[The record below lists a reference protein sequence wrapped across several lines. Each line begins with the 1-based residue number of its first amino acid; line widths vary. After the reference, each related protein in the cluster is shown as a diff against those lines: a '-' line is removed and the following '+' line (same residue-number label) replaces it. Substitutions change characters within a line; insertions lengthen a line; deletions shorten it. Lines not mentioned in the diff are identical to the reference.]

1 MCFRG
6 SIVGR
11 KHQLVRSD
19 TTSREFMIGKGTKQ
33 GDPISPMLFNAV
45 LEQVMRKVKAKWGNK
60 YGISVGSGQ
69 DAILT
74 NLRFAD
80 DIVLI
85 GRSLPQIKKMIA
97 DVKSAG
103 AEDGQELHPA
113 KTKIQ
118 HNNTGY
124 GGRVRSAN
132 IDGMEVEV
140 LDPGATTMYLGRSL
154 SMTDVHDSELRH
166 RIAKAWAKFGTY
178 SQELTDKTIPLIL

>member
-1 MCFRG
+1 
-6 SIVGR
+6 
-11 KHQLVRSD
+11 
-19 TTSREFMIGKGTKQ
+19 MIEKGTKQ

-103 AEDGQELHPA
+103 AEVGLELHPA

-118 HNNTGY
+118 HNNIGY
-124 GGRVRSAN
+124 GSRVQECEYRRDGGRDA
-132 IDGMEVEV
+132 
-140 LDPGATTMYLGRSL
+140 
-154 SMTDVHDSELRH
+154 
-166 RIAKAWAKFGTY
+166 
-178 SQELTDKTIPLIL
+178 